1 MATRFSR
8 RSVIAGATAVG
19 STIIVKPTR
28 AADHKFVQYHN
39 QPAGGTLHKN
49 LVAMWDAVRGETN
62 GRAEAT
68 VYAENNKIAGGDPE
82 ALKKLL
88 TGEIQFFTLMGGIIG
103 TVVPV
108 AEAQQVP
115 FAFKSAPEA
124 HKVIDGPFGRYIGEE
139 MAAKGMYL
147 FPIAGFDNGMRQV
160 TTVNRPIA
168 KPDDFAGMKIRVPP
182 GQMIF
187 DTFAAF
193 GAQPVTTPANQIYD
207 ALKSGKVEGAG
218 ESARDHAGIQAR
230 RDGEVCKH
238 DQPYVVGLQPDGG
251 LEHVDGAT
259 RRDQGG
265 YRKQRRKICAPAARG
280 AGQAQCRP
288 AGHFCRARNRVQR
301 GRPGGIPCAP
311 SRCLCDL
318 EGQARRQMLE
328 LTRGRG
334 GQTGLTGT
342 CRVVI
347 SPARGSW
354 TNKRLGQSLASRAEA
369 CRKIEDNV
377 ET

>member
-8 RSVIAGATAVG
+8 RSVIAAATAVG

-49 LVAMWDAVRGETN
+49 LVAMWDTVRAETN
-62 GRAEAT
+62 GRVETT

-88 TGEIQFFTLMGGIIG
+88 AGEIQFFTLMGGIIG

-124 HKVIDGPFGRYIGEE
+124 HKAIDGPFGRYIGEE

-147 FPIAGFDNGMRQV
+147 FPVAGFDNGMRQV

-193 GAQPVTTPANQIYD
+193 GAQPITTPANQIYD
-207 ALKSGKVEGAG
+207 ALKSGKVEAQENPLAIMQGYKLD
-218 ESARDHAGIQAR
+218 EMVR
-230 RDGEVCKH
+230 
-238 DQPYVVGLQPDGG
+238 YVSMTNHMWSGFNLMAHSSTWTALPD
-251 LEHVDGAT
+251 EIKRVIENNAAKYV
-259 RRDQGG
+259 RQQREDQGRLNAG
-265 YRKQRRKICAPAARG
+265 LRDTFAARG
-280 AGQAQCRP
+280 IAFNEVDQA
-288 AGHFCRARNRVQR
+288 AFRARL
-301 GRPGGIPCAP
+301 P
-311 SRCLCDL
+311 SVYATWKDKLGNKCWSLL
-318 EGQARRQMLE
+318 EAEVG
-328 LTRGRG
+328 
-334 GQTGLTGT
+334 
-342 CRVVI
+342 
-347 SPARGSW
+347 
-354 TNKRLGQSLASRAEA
+354 KLG
-369 CRKIEDNV
+369 
-377 ET
+377 